1 MDWHLYIWDSWNM
14 EACAMD
20 HLFLSYLIFQVFV
33 FLTHWPSRSVV
44 LLSGDQMNSQWRRE
58 FPHQDS
64 VPSGIFLEL
73 VVGNRDIP
81 REDSGSHQNTASINS
96 VLRTFCYTGLKI
108 YFPFYLSQMTF
119 SHIIQCQFPDILCE
133 LMPKVK
139 WKGALR

>member
-1 MDWHLYIWDSWNM
+1 MTFVYLRFVKYGSLCYGSFI
-14 EACAMD
+14 
-20 HLFLSYLIFQVFV
+20 FKLSNFPGFCFPNSLAIQECGAP
-33 FLTHWPSRSVV
+33 LRGPDEQSVKK
-44 LLSGDQMNSQWRRE
+44 G
-58 FPHQDS
+58 
-64 VPSGIFLEL
+64 VPSSGLCSF
-73 VVGNRDIP
+73 GYFPGTGSNRDIP

-139 WKGALR
+139 